1 MYFSLKNLVIT
12 SERVCYVTDKCFLV
26 GCVSPWERKMSWC
39 RLLSN
44 PSLFQMIFQILQR
57 LLKVCGK
64 EYIHLDAVF
73 DTQYV
78 CYSLFHFCSW
88 ISDWSLLAQI
98 FATLFFFFFFHVL
111 WLALSKCQ
119 CLGDLQC
126 FLIFFLLCFLLL
138 LCSPPTMTK
147 KCLTL
152 CSALALSIAKIC
164 GFMGTECCFQTIFFV
179 LSMID
184 FSWVRYLMRTLAGKH
199 LLSSPLCVSLL
210 FSNTEAQPPKLVI
223 LDSRNQFW
231 I

>member
-1 MYFSLKNLVIT
+1 MLCNRQMFSGRLHFSLRTKNVLVQAAFQPLPFPNDFSNFTETFESLWKRIYTSWCCIWYPVCLLFLISFLFMDFWLIPSGSDICNLV
-12 SERVCYVTDKCFLV
+12 L
-26 GCVSPWERKMSWC
+26 
-39 RLLSN
+39 
-44 PSLFQMIFQILQR
+44 
-57 LLKVCGK
+57 
-64 EYIHLDAVF
+64 
-73 DTQYV
+73 
-78 CYSLFHFCSW
+78 
-88 ISDWSLLAQI
+88 
-98 FATLFFFFFFHVL
+98 FFFFFHVL

>member
-1 MYFSLKNLVIT
+1 MLYLIPSMFVIPYFISVHG
-12 SERVCYVTDKCFLV
+12 FLID
-26 GCVSPWERKMSWC
+26 PFWLRY
-39 RLLSN
+39 
-44 PSLFQMIFQILQR
+44 LQP
-57 LLKVCGK
+57 
-64 EYIHLDAVF
+64 
-73 DTQYV
+73 
-78 CYSLFHFCSW
+78 CS
-88 ISDWSLLAQI
+88 
-98 FATLFFFFFFHVL
+98 FFFFFFHVL